1 MEMTGAIM
9 AEEKVGYGSCYAVT
23 GDSEAPATSEEC
35 GGLSDSQSAPMLQEE
50 YEEFFMPP
58 SAPQPQVET
67 PWFMRLGDWDDGC
80 RVAMAMGLC
89 IAAAM
94 GCFLVLILLVTGIPE
109 PGWMEVLTATL
120 FAVSAA
126 WLYTLVNQA
135 AALREFKE
143 QNKQLRQQV
152 DQLEDVQHKLNSLA
166 GRFEGDVGNATQ
178 FLNDL
183 GGTMNTKVAL
193 SIFDNFIDQYQRRP
207 GYINADEAEEFLDSC
222 LALLWH
228 ENQHFHEKGTREALL
243 DWLRD
248 DMQGRSVAEIVD
260 LAQRV
265 VYDEKQLQWPDRTT
279 IPPEHAAALP
289 PASPRPRSYSREHS
303 HSECNDTQG
312 HDFSALR

>member
-152 DQLEDVQHKLNSLA
+152 DQLEDVQHKLTLLSSQFGGSVDKARVHLKTLKGTTALSMKTTLQHYMAMQTNERRPVICTTEHGEELM
-166 GRFEGDVGNATQ
+166 EDVLDPVWEQHPTYHKSR
-178 FLNDL
+178 D
-183 GGTMNTKVAL
+183 KVAQWM
-193 SIFDNFIDQYQRRP
+193 SR
-207 GYINADEAEEFLDSC
+207 G
-222 LALLWH
+222 
-228 ENQHFHEKGTREALL
+228 G
-243 DWLRD
+243 
-248 DMQGRSVAEIVD
+248 QGRSVAEIVD